1 MASTKAP
8 GSNGARS
15 SGPSPRPTS
24 LAGTPSSR
32 CTAMTIPPLAVPS
45 SLVNT
50 MPVTSTTSANTRAW
64 RSPFCP
70 VVASSTSRT
79 SSTVVFFSTTRL
91 TLPSS
96 SISPTLV
103 CRRPAVSMTT
113 TSTPLSVPWLTASK
127 ATLAGSAPS
136 RSARTV
142 SAPTRCPHVCN
153 WSAAAARNVSA
164 APSSTVYPSPISARA
179 SFPQVVVLPVPFT
192 PTMRMT
198 AGTPLCGEVRSDR
211 SVSSPSWVS
220 NSPRSSARTSS
231 GPRTPSTLTLVRRS
245 STISRAGTTPT
256 SAVISTSSISSQV
269 SSSSRSLDS
278 RFSSA
283 EPTELCDLASRA
295 RSRTRR
301 PADGGGRSTSSTPVA
316 AAGVSGAAADSASLL
331 PAGVVVARAGGT
343 GAWAGG
349 PPRDRP
355 RRGRTNSSQPPAPS
369 ASTAMTMI
377 RITYSIRTPVF
388 QTSGP
393 TVAAGVCGTG
403 PDGSQR
409 APPPARSDQHE
420 LAVAVLLGVRLKLRL
435 RLRLRLPRQVTPQ
448 PAPRWPAGP
457 GGPGYGRRDQH
468 HARERDGQADE
479 NDQDQEYVVE
489 ELHVD
494 HLKSP

>member
-24 LAGTPSSR
+24 LTGTPSSR
-32 CTAMTIPPLAVPS
+32 WTAMTMPPLAVPS
-45 SLVNT
+45 SLVST

-70 VVASSTSRT
+70 VVASSTSST

-103 CRRPAVSMTT
+103 CNRPAVSMTT
-113 TSTPLSVPWLTASK
+113 TSTPLSVPSLTASN

-192 PTMRMT
+192 PTMRTT
-198 AGTPLCGEVRSDR
+198 AGTPLWGEVYSDR
-211 SVSSPSWVS
+211 SVSSPSWAT
-220 NSPRSSARTSS
+220 SSALSRPRTSS
-231 GPRTPSTLTLVRRS
+231 GLRVPSTLTLVLSS

-269 SSSSRSLDS
+269 SSSSRSLDNRLS
-278 RFSSA
+278 RA
-283 EPTELCDLASRA
+283 EPRELCDLASRA
-295 RSRTRR
+295 RSRTSR
-301 PADGGGRSTSSTPVA
+301 PADGGGRSISSTPVA
-316 AAGVSGAAADSASLL
+316 AAGVSGTAADSPSPL
-331 PAGVVVARAGGT
+331 PAGVVVALGAGVGD
-343 GAWAGG
+343 GADGASS
-349 PPRDRP
+349 DRP
-355 RRGRTNSSQPPAPS
+355 RRGRTNSSQPPVPT
-369 ASTAMTMI
+369 ASTARTMI
-377 RITYSIRTPVF
+377 RITYSIRPPVLQTPR
-388 QTSGP
+388 P
-393 TVAAGVCGTG
+393 TVAAGPGQQA
-403 PDGSQR
+403 GS
-409 APPPARSDQHE
+409 AIALD
-420 LAVAVLLGVRLKLRL
+420 
-435 RLRLRLPRQVTPQ
+435 
-448 PAPRWPAGP
+448 
-457 GGPGYGRRDQH
+457 
-468 HARERDGQADE
+468 
-479 NDQDQEYVVE
+479 
-489 ELHVD
+489 
-494 HLKSP
+494 